1 MGGGVSAQ
9 RESSFAGA
17 GGLEIFW
24 RAWLPDGDA
33 RAAVVIAHGAGEH
46 SGRYAHVAQRLVDEG
61 YAVYAIEHRGHGR
74 SQGPRALI
82 DRIDNAVADLDKLVV
97 LAGDSHPGEP
107 LFLLG
112 HSMGGTIAL
121 SYTLAHQQ
129 RLSGLVLSGP
139 LAALEA
145 VPAPLRMTART
156 LSVLAPR
163 TPLIAIDASLISRD
177 PAVVADY
184 RADPLVHNGK
194 LPARTVVELAGAIEG
209 FPEAVA
215 AITVPTL
222 IMYGT
227 DDGLC
232 PPQGSVMLS
241 QRIGSS
247 DKTLKPY
254 QGLYHEILNEP
265 EREQV
270 LDDLCAWL
278 SARVAQPAGAVTP
291 SDNRQP
297 LK

>member
-1 MGGGVSAQ
+1 VTAP

-24 RAWLPDGDA
+24 RAWLGDGDA
-33 RAAVVIAHGAGEH
+33 TAVVVIAHGAGEH
-46 SGRYAHVAQRLVDEG
+46 SGRYTHVAQRLVDQG

-82 DRIDNAVADLDKLVV
+82 DRIDSAVADLDKLVA
-97 LAGDSHPGEP
+97 LAGHAHPGAP
-107 LFLLG
+107 RFLLG

-121 SYTLAHQQ
+121 SYALAHQQ
-129 RLSGLVLSGP
+129 RLAGLVLSGP
-139 LAALEA
+139 LA
-145 VPAPLRMTART
+145 PMRITARI
-156 LSVLAPR
+156 LSALAPR
-163 TPLIAIDASLISRD
+163 TPLVAIDSSLVSRD

-184 RADPLVHNGK
+184 RSDPLVHHGK
-194 LPARTVVELAGAIEG
+194 LPARTVVELADAIET
-209 FPEAVA
+209 FPEAVS

-232 PPQGSVMLS
+232 PPPGSVMLS
-241 QRIGSS
+241 ERIGSP
-247 DKTLKPY
+247 DKTLTAYP
-254 QGLYHEILNEP
+254 GLAHEILNEP

-270 LDDLCAWL
+270 LDDLCSWL
-278 SARVAQPAGAVTP
+278 AQRVAQPAGVVTP
-291 SDNRQP
+291 SENRQP

>member
-1 MGGGVSAQ
+1 VSAQ

-24 RAWLPDGDA
+24 QTWQPDGDP

-82 DRIDNAVADLDKLVV
+82 DRIANAVADLDKLVT
-97 LAGDSHPGEP
+97 LAAEAHPGAP
-107 LFLLG
+107 VFLVG
-112 HSMGGTIAL
+112 HSMGATISL
-121 SYTLAHQQ
+121 SYALAHQR
-129 RLSGLVLSGP
+129 RLAGLILSGP

-145 VPAPLRMTART
+145 VPAPMRLTART
-156 LSVLAPR
+156 LSALAPR
-163 TPLIAIDASLISRD
+163 TPLIAIDATLVSRD
-177 PAVVADY
+177 PAVVRDY
-184 RADPLVHNGK
+184 QSDPLVHHGK
-194 LPARTVVELAGAIEG
+194 LPARTVVELADAIEAL
-209 FPEAVA
+209 PEAVA

-232 PPQGSVMLS
+232 PPRGSVMLS
-241 QRIGSS
+241 ERIGSP
-247 DKTLKPY
+247 DKTLKAY

-270 LDDLCAWL
+270 LDDLCSWL

-291 SDNRQP
+291 SENRQP

>member
-1 MGGGVSAQ
+1 VTAQ

-24 RAWLPDGDA
+24 RAWLPDGDPDA
-33 RAAVVIAHGAGEH
+33 VVVIAHGAGEH
-46 SGRYAHVAQRLVDEG
+46 SGRYTHVAQRLVAEG
-61 YAVYAIEHRGHGR
+61 CAVYAIEHRGHGR

-82 DRIDNAVADLDKLVV
+82 DRIDNAVADLDRLVV
-97 LAGDSHPGEP
+97 LAGDAHSGAP

-121 SYTLAHQQ
+121 SYALSHQQ
-129 RLSGLVLSGP
+129 RLTGLVLSGP

-145 VPAPLRMTART
+145 VPAPMRLTART
-156 LSVLAPR
+156 LSALAPR
-163 TPLIAIDASLISRD
+163 TPLIAIDSSLVSRD
-177 PAVVADY
+177 PAVVDDY
-184 RADPLVHNGK
+184 RADPLVHHGK
-194 LPARTVVELAGAIEG
+194 LPARTVVELADAIEA
-209 FPEAVA
+209 FPGAVGS
-215 AITVPTL
+215 ITVPTL

-241 QRIGSS
+241 ERIGSP
-247 DKTLKPY
+247 DKTLTAY

-270 LDDLCAWL
+270 LDHLCAWL
-278 SARVAQPAGAVTP
+278 SARVAQPADAVIP
-291 SDNRQP
+291 SENRQP

>member
-1 MGGGVSAQ
+1 VTAE

-24 RAWLPDGDA
+24 RAWLPDGDV
-33 RAAVVIAHGAGEH
+33 RAVVVIAHGAGEH
-46 SGRYAHVAQRLVDEG
+46 SGRYTHVAQRLVDEG

-74 SQGPRALI
+74 SQGSRALI

-97 LAGDSHPGEP
+97 AAGEADPGAP

-121 SYTLAHQQ
+121 SYALAHQQ
-129 RLSGLVLSGP
+129 RLAGLVLSGP

-145 VPAPLRMTART
+145 VPAPMRMTART

-163 TPLIAIDASLISRD
+163 APLIAIDASLVSRD
-177 PAVVADY
+177 PSVVADY
-184 RADPLVHNGK
+184 RADPLVHHGK
-194 LPARTVVELAGAIEG
+194 LPARTVVELAGAIEA
-209 FPEAVA
+209 FPGAVG

-241 QRIGSS
+241 ERIGSS
-247 DKTLKPY
+247 DTTLKAY

-265 EREQV
+265 ERDQV

-278 SARVAQPAGAVTP
+278 SARVAQPADVATP
-291 SDNRQP
+291 SENRQP

>member
-1 MGGGVSAQ
+1 VTAQ

-17 GGLEIFW
+17 GGLEIYW
-24 RAWLPDGDA
+24 RAWQPDGDA
-33 RAAVVIAHGAGEH
+33 AGVVVIAHGAGEY
-46 SGRYAHVAQRLVDEG
+46 SDRYAHVAQRLVDEG
-61 YAVYAIEHRGHGR
+61 FAVYAIEHRGHGR

-97 LAGDSHPGEP
+97 LAADEHPGAP

-121 SYTLAHQQ
+121 SYTLAHQR
-129 RLSGLVLSGP
+129 RLAGLVLSGP

-145 VPAPLRMTART
+145 VPAPMRITAKA
-156 LSVLAPR
+156 LSVVAPR
-163 TPLIAIDASLISRD
+163 TQLIAIDSSLVSRD
-177 PAVVADY
+177 SAVVDDY
-184 RADPLVHNGK
+184 RADPLVHHGK
-194 LPARTVVELAGAIEG
+194 LPVRTVVELADAIER
-209 FPEAVA
+209 FPEAVG

-227 DDGLC
+227 EDRLC

-241 QRIGSS
+241 ECIGSS
-247 DKTLKPY
+247 DKTLKAY

-265 EREQV
+265 ERDQV

-278 SARVAQPAGAVTP
+278 SARVAQPADAVTP
-291 SDNRQP
+291 SENRQP

>member
-1 MGGGVSAQ
+1 MK
-9 RESSFAGA
+9 SSLPGA

-24 RAWLPDGDA
+24 QAWLPDGDA
-33 RAAVVIAHGAGEH
+33 DAVVVIAHGASEH
-46 SGRYAHVAQRLVDEG
+46 SGRYGHVAQRLVSEG

-97 LAGDSHPGEP
+97 LAGDAHPRAP
-107 LFLLG
+107 VFLLG

-121 SYTLAHQQ
+121 SYALTHQQ
-129 RLSGLVLSGP
+129 RLAGLVLSGP

-145 VPAPLRMTART
+145 VPAPMRLTARA

-163 TPLIAIDASLISRD
+163 TPLIAIDSTQVSRD
-177 PAVVADY
+177 AAVVDDY
-184 RADPLVHNGK
+184 QADPLVHHGK
-194 LPARTVVELAGAIEG
+194 LPARTVVELAGAIEA
-209 FPEAVA
+209 FPGAVA

-241 QRIGSS
+241 ERIGSP
-247 DKTLKPY
+247 DKTLKAY

-265 EREQV
+265 ERDQV
-270 LDDLCAWL
+270 LDDLYTWL
-278 SARVAQPAGAVTP
+278 SAHVAQPADAVTP
-291 SDNRQP
+291 SENRQP

>member
-1 MGGGVSAQ
+1 VTAP

-24 RAWLPDGDA
+24 RAWLGDGDTKA
-33 RAAVVIAHGAGEH
+33 VVVIAHGAGEH
-46 SGRYAHVAQRLVDEG
+46 SGRYTHVAQRLVDEG
-61 YAVYAIEHRGHGR
+61 FAVYAIEHRGHGR
-74 SQGPRALI
+74 SQGLRALI

-97 LAGDSHPGEP
+97 LAADANPGAP

-121 SYTLAHQQ
+121 SYALAHQR
-129 RLSGLVLSGP
+129 RLAGLALSGP

-145 VPAPLRMTART
+145 VPAPMRMAART
-156 LSVLAPR
+156 LSALAPR
-163 TPLIAIDASLISRD
+163 TPLIAIDSSQVSRD
-177 PAVVADY
+177 PAVVSDY
-184 RADPLVHNGK
+184 QADPLVHHGK
-194 LPARTVVELAGAIEG
+194 LPARTVVELAGAIEA
-209 FPEAVA
+209 FPDAVGS
-215 AITVPTL
+215 ITVPTL

-232 PPQGSVMLS
+232 PPEGSVMLS
-241 QRIGSS
+241 ERIGSS
-247 DKTLKPY
+247 DKMLTAY
-254 QGLYHEILNEP
+254 QGMYHEILNEP

-278 SARVAQPAGAVTP
+278 SGRIGQPAEAVTP
-291 SDNRQP
+291 SENRQP

>member
-1 MGGGVSAQ
+1 MTAP

-24 RAWLPDGDA
+24 RAWLPDHDA
-33 RAAVVIAHGAGEH
+33 KAVVVIAHGAGEH
-46 SGRYAHVAQRLVDEG
+46 SGRYTHVAQRLVDEG

-97 LAGDSHPGEP
+97 LAADANPGTP

-121 SYTLAHQQ
+121 SYAVAHQR
-129 RLSGLVLSGP
+129 RLAGLVLSGP

-145 VPAPLRMTART
+145 VPAPMRMTART

-163 TPLIAIDASLISRD
+163 TPLIAIDASQVSRD
-177 PAVVADY
+177 PAVVSDY
-184 RADPLVHNGK
+184 QADPLVHHGK
-194 LPARTVVELAGAIEG
+194 LPARTVVELAGAIDA
-209 FPEAVA
+209 FPDAVGS
-215 AITVPTL
+215 ITVPTL

-227 DDGLC
+227 DDGVC
-232 PPQGSVMLS
+232 PPEGSVMLS
-241 QRIGSS
+241 QRIGSP
-247 DKTLKPY
+247 DKTLTAY

-265 EREQV
+265 ER
-270 LDDLCAWL
+270 
-278 SARVAQPAGAVTP
+278 
-291 SDNRQP
+291 
-297 LK
+297 

>member
-1 MGGGVSAQ
+1 VTTP

-24 RAWLPDGDA
+24 RAWSGDGDA
-33 RAAVVIAHGAGEH
+33 TAVVVIAHGAGEH
-46 SGRYAHVAQRLVDEG
+46 SGRYTHVAQRLVDQG

-82 DRIDNAVADLDKLVV
+82 DRIDNAVADLDKLVA
-97 LAGDSHPGEP
+97 LAGDAHPGVP

-121 SYTLAHQQ
+121 SYALAHQQ
-129 RLSGLVLSGP
+129 RLAGLVLSGP
-139 LAALEA
+139 LAALDP
-145 VPAPLRMTART
+145 VPAPMRITART
-156 LSVLAPR
+156 LSAVAPR
-163 TPLIAIDASLISRD
+163 TPLIAIDSSLVSRD

-184 RADPLVHNGK
+184 RADPLVHHGK
-194 LPARTVVELAGAIEG
+194 LPARTVVELADAIEA
-209 FPEAVA
+209 FPGAVG

-232 PPQGSVMLS
+232 PPDGSVMLS
-241 QRIGSS
+241 QRIGSA
-247 DKTLKPY
+247 DKTLTPY
-254 QGLYHEILNEP
+254 PGLYHEILNEP

-270 LDDLCAWL
+270 LDELCSWL
-278 SARVAQPAGAVTP
+278 ARRVAQPAGAVTP
-291 SDNRQP
+291 SENRQP

>member
-1 MGGGVSAQ
+1 V
-9 RESSFAGA
+9 
-17 GGLEIFW
+17 
-24 RAWLPDGDA
+24 
-33 RAAVVIAHGAGEH
+33 
-46 SGRYAHVAQRLVDEG
+46 HVAQRLVDEG

-82 DRIDNAVADLDKLVV
+82 DRIDHAVADLDKLVV
-97 LAGDSHPGEP
+97 LAGDSHPQVP

-121 SYTLAHQQ
+121 SYALAHQQ
-129 RLSGLVLSGP
+129 RLAGLVLSGP

-145 VPAPLRMTART
+145 VPAPLRLTAKT
-156 LSVLAPR
+156 LSALAPR
-163 TPLIAIDASLISRD
+163 TPLIAIDASLVSRD
-177 PAVVADY
+177 PAVVSDY
-184 RADPLVHNGK
+184 QSDPLVHHGK
-194 LPARTVVELAGAIEG
+194 LPARTVVQLADAIEA
-209 FPEAVA
+209 FPETVA

-247 DKTLKPY
+247 DKTLTAY

-278 SARVAQPAGAVTP
+278 SGRVAQPAGVVTP
-291 SDNRQP
+291 SENRQP